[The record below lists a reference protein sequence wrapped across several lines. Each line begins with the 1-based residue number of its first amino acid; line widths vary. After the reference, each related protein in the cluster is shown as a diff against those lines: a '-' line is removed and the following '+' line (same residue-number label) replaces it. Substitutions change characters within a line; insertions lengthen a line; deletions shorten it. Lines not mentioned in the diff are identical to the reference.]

1 MGSGISLDYEQ
12 LSNIVKRDLV
22 KEFNEKQVM
31 FNPYTIEGYLIYTDF
46 SEEQELKQRIQKINN
61 FVELEKQKQRQIQAA
76 KYKK

>member
-12 LSNIVKRDLV
+12 LSDIVKRDLV

-31 FNPYTIEGYLIYTDF
+31 FNPYTIEGYIIYTDF
-46 SEEQELKQRIQKINN
+46 SEEQELKQRIQKINS
-61 FVELEKQKQRQIQAA
+61 FVELEKQKQNQRQVT